1 MFWQTLVTAFG
12 VLFLAELGDKTQL
25 AVLCLA
31 ATKGVSHWAVFLGA
45 AAALVVIT
53 LLAVFVGRMVGT
65 CLPSQA
71 VHKVAGAV
79 FVAIG
84 VLMLIGKF

>member
-1 MFWQTLVTAFG
+1 MFWQTLTTTFG

-53 LLAVFVGRMVGT
+53 LLAVFVGRAVGT
-65 CLPSQA
+65 YLPSQV

-79 FVAIG
+79 FVVMGI
-84 VLMLIGKF
+84 LMLIGKL

>member
-1 MFWQTLVTAFG
+1 MFWQTLTTTFG

-53 LLAVFVGRMVGT
+53 LLAVFVGRAVGT
-65 CLPSQA
+65 YLPGQV

-79 FVAIG
+79 FVVMGI
-84 VLMLIGKF
+84 LMLIGKL